1 MYQESGELSELSD
14 YSPNQSQSQPQPT
27 NNTSTNS
34 TNSHGSSPTTPHVL
48 RSSHHLSRTKSVPM
62 SPGPSVSSTMTVDA
76 SVVNAEKQK
85 EIINSTM
92 KISSDFFKTVSY
104 ILSTGDQSAN
114 EYGQLILYKEQLD
127 LLKASLID
135 SVRKFL

>member
-1 MYQESGELSELSD
+1 
-14 YSPNQSQSQPQPT
+14 
-27 NNTSTNS
+27 
-34 TNSHGSSPTTPHVL
+34 
-48 RSSHHLSRTKSVPM
+48 
-62 SPGPSVSSTMTVDA
+62 MTVDA

-135 SVRKFL
+135 SVRKFV